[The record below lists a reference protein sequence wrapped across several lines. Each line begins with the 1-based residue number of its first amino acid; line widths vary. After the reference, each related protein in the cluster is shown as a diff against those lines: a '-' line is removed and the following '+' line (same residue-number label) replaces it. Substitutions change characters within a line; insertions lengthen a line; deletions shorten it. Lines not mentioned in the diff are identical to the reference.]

1 MLAQVMIKVNRTVQ
15 PVYSADNAVFR
26 QLVQV
31 TVNRCQTERGHSLA
45 GKRVNFIRRRMNNVF
60 P

>member
-31 TVNRCQTERGHSLA
+31 AVNRCQTE
-45 GKRVNFIRRRMNNVF
+45 
-60 P
+60 